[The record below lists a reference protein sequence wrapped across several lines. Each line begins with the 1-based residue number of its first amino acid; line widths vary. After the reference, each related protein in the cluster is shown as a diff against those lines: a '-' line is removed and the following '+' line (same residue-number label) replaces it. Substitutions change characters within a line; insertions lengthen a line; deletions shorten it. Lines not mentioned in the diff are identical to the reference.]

1 MRFALPLAIA
11 LAACTLPLLAQ
22 TSAGIPGVVAPGVKP
37 ELVQEGFVFTEGP
50 VGTYD
55 GGLFFSD
62 IGSKTI
68 YHMDPEGKITI
79 ARGNTLGANGL
90 ALNASELYA
99 AEGSGKLISRGNQNG
114 RVATV
119 IESTDAAPLG
129 APNDI
134 IFDSRG
140 GFYFT
145 DPGAAPLDPKDT
157 NRHGKVYYVASNGG
171 REPLLV
177 DDKIA
182 FPNGLTL
189 TPDGKALLVDDTL
202 GDTIWAFDLQPKKSK
217 KKPQTGVAKAAF
229 AKIPE
234 LTNGVSM
241 SDGMAVD
248 REGRVYVAT
257 GAGVQVFDKKGK
269 SLGTIK
275 VPRPPSNVAF
285 SGPDK
290 RTLYI
295 TARQGL
301 YKVKMLAQGPDRAG
315 K

>member
-1 MRFALPLAIA
+1 MRSALPLAIA
-11 LAACTLPLLAQ
+11 LAAFTLPLPAQ

-62 IGSKTI
+62 VGSKTI

-119 IESTDAAPLG
+119 LDSAEGKPLG

-145 DPGAAPLDPKDT
+145 DPGTAPLLPRDP
-157 NRHGKVYYVASNGG
+157 NRHGMVYYVASTGG

-182 FPNGLTL
+182 FPNGLTI
-189 TPDGKALLVDDTL
+189 TPDGKSLLVDDTL
-202 GDTIWAFDLQPKKSK
+202 GDTIWAIDLAPKGKNKGKGIIKS
-217 KKPQTGVAKAAF
+217 AF
-229 AKIPE
+229 TKIPE

-241 SDGMAVD
+241 ADGMAVD
-248 REGRVYVAT
+248 REGRVYVTT
-257 GAGVQVFDKKGK
+257 GAGVQIFDKKGK
-269 SLGTIK
+269 FLGIIK
-275 VPRPPSNVAF
+275 VPRSPSNCAF

-290 RTLYI
+290 HTLYI
-295 TARQGL
+295 TAREGL
-301 YKVKMLAQGPDRAG
+301 YKLKMLSQGPDRAG

>member
-1 MRFALPLAIA
+1 MRSALHLAIA
-11 LAACTLPLLAQ
+11 LAAFTLPLPAQ
-22 TSAGIPGVVAPGVKP
+22 TSAGIPGVVAAGEKP
-37 ELVQEGFVFTEGP
+37 ELVKEGFVFTEGP

-68 YHMDPEGKITI
+68 YHMDPDGKITI

-90 ALNASELYA
+90 ALNQSELYA
-99 AEGSGKLISRGNQNG
+99 AEGAGKLISRGNQNG

-119 IESTDAAPLG
+119 LESTDAAPIG

-134 IFDSRG
+134 IFDLRG

-157 NRHGKVYYVASNGG
+157 TRHGKVYYVASNGG

-189 TPDGKALLVDDTL
+189 TPDGKWLLVDDTL
-202 GDTIWAFDLQPKKSK
+202 GDTIWAFDLMPKKT
-217 KKPQTGVAKAAF
+217 KKPQTSVAKSAF

-241 SDGMAVD
+241 ADGMAVD
-248 REGRVYVAT
+248 RENRVYVAT

-269 SLGTIK
+269 FLGVIK
-275 VPRPPSNVAF
+275 VPRSPSNCAF

-290 RTLYI
+290 HTLYI
-295 TARQGL
+295 TAREGL
-301 YKVKMLAQGPDRAG
+301 YKIKMISQGPDRAG

>member
-1 MRFALPLAIA
+1 MRSALPLALA
-11 LAACTLPLLAQ
+11 LAAFTLPLPAQ
-22 TSAGIPGVVAPGVKP
+22 TAAGIPGVVAPGVKP

-90 ALNASELYA
+90 ALNQSELYA
-99 AEGSGKLISRGNQNG
+99 AEGAGKLVSRGNQNG

-119 IESTDAAPLG
+119 LESTDAQPLG

-145 DPGAAPLDPKDT
+145 DPGTAPLLPRDP

-182 FPNGLTL
+182 FPNGLTI
-189 TPDGKALLVDDTL
+189 TPDGKALLLDDTL
-202 GDTIWAFDLQPKKSK
+202 GDTIWAIDLVPKAKNKGKGIQKS
-217 KKPQTGVAKAAF
+217 AF

-234 LTNGVSM
+234 LTDGVSM

-248 REGRVYVAT
+248 RDGHVYVAT
-257 GAGVQVFDKKGK
+257 HVGIQVFDKKGK
-269 SLGTIK
+269 PLGTIK
-275 VPRPPSNVAF
+275 VPRSPSNLAF

-290 RTLYI
+290 HTLYI
-295 TARQGL
+295 TAGAGL
-301 YKVKMLAQGPDRAG
+301 YKLKTLAQGPDRAG

>member
-1 MRFALPLAIA
+1 MRSAFTPVVA
-11 LAACTLPLLAQ
+11 LAAFALRLMAQ
-22 TSAGIPGVVAPGVKP
+22 NSAGIPGVVAPGVNP

-90 ALNASELYA
+90 ALNQSELYA
-99 AEGSGKLISRGNQNG
+99 AEGAGKLISRGNQNG

-119 IESTDAAPLG
+119 LESTETVPLG

-145 DPGAAPLDPKDT
+145 DPGAAPLNPKDP
-157 NRHGKVYYVASNGG
+157 NRHGKVYYVASTGG

-182 FPNGLTL
+182 FPNGVTL

-202 GDTIWAFDLQPKKSK
+202 GDTVWAFDLQPKKSK
-217 KKPQTGVAKAAF
+217 KPQTGVAKSAF

-241 SDGMAVD
+241 ADGMAVD

-257 GAGVQVFDKKGK
+257 GAGIQVFDKKGK
-269 SLGTIK
+269 FLGNIQ
-275 VPRPPSNVAF
+275 VPRPPSNCAF

-290 RTLYI
+290 HTLYI
-295 TARQGL
+295 TAREGL
-301 YKVKMLAQGPDRAG
+301 YKLKTLSQGPERAG

>member
-1 MRFALPLAIA
+1 MRFALPLALA
-11 LAACTLPLLAQ
+11 LAAFTLPLPAQ
-22 TSAGIPGVVAPGVKP
+22 TPAGIPGVVAPGEKP
-37 ELVQEGFVFTEGP
+37 ELVKEGFVFTEGP

-99 AEGSGKLISRGNQNG
+99 AEGAGKLISRGNQNG

-119 IESTDAAPLG
+119 LDKIGGEPLG

-134 IFDSRG
+134 LFDSGG

-145 DPGAAPLDPKDT
+145 DPGTAPLLPADP
-157 NRHGKVYYVASNGG
+157 NRRGKVWYAASTGA

-182 FPNGLTL
+182 FPNGLAI
-189 TPDGKALLVDDTL
+189 TPDHKALLLDDTL
-202 GDTIWAFDLQPKKSK
+202 GDTIVAIDLAPKKGKNRGKGILKS
-217 KKPQTGVAKAAF
+217 TF

-234 LTNGVSM
+234 LTNGISM
-241 SDGMAVD
+241 ADGMAVD
-248 REGRVYVAT
+248 REGRLYVAT

-269 SLGTIK
+269 PLGTIK
-275 VPRPPSNVAF
+275 VPRTPSNLAF

-290 RTLYI
+290 HTLYI
-295 TARQGL
+295 TAREGL
-301 YKVKMLAQGPDRAG
+301 YKLKMISQGPDRVG

>member
-1 MRFALPLAIA
+1 MRSALPLALV
-11 LAACTLPLLAQ
+11 LAAFTLPLPAQ
-22 TSAGIPGVVAPGVKP
+22 TSAGIPGVVAPGEKP
-37 ELVQEGFVFTEGP
+37 ELVKEGFVFTEGP

-68 YHMDPEGKITI
+68 YHMDSDGKITI

-99 AEGSGKLISRGNQNG
+99 AEGAGNLISRGNQNG

-119 IESTDAAPLG
+119 LESTDALPLG

-145 DPGAAPLDPKDT
+145 DPGTAPLRPLDP
-157 NRHGKVYYVASNGG
+157 NRHGKVYYVASTGG
-171 REPLLV
+171 RAPLLV

-182 FPNGLTL
+182 FPNGLAIM
-189 TPDGKALLVDDTL
+189 PDGKALLLDDTL
-202 GDTIWAFDLQPKKSK
+202 GDTIWVIDLAPKAKNKGKGIQKS
-217 KKPQTGVAKAAF
+217 AF

-234 LTNGVSM
+234 LKDGISGA
-241 SDGMAVD
+241 DGMAVD
-248 REGRVYVAT
+248 RDGRVYVAT
-257 GAGVQVFDKKGK
+257 DAGVQVFDKKGK
-269 SLGTIK
+269 PLGTIK
-275 VPRPPSNVAF
+275 VPRTPSNLAF

-290 RTLYI
+290 HTLYI
-295 TARQGL
+295 TAREGL
-301 YKVKMLAQGPDRAG
+301 YKLKMLSQGPDRAG

>member
-1 MRFALPLAIA
+1 MRSALTLALA
-11 LAACTLPLLAQ
+11 LAAFTLPLPAQ
-22 TSAGIPGVVAPGVKP
+22 KPAGIPGVVAPGVNP
-37 ELVQEGFVFTEGP
+37 ELVQEGFTFTEGP

-62 IGSKTI
+62 IRANRI

-90 ALNASELYA
+90 ALNESELYA

-119 IESTDAAPLG
+119 LESTDAARLG

-145 DPGAAPLDPKDT
+145 DPGAAPLDPKDP

-182 FPNGLTL
+182 FPNGLTIM
-189 TPDGKALLVDDTL
+189 PDGKELLVDDTL
-202 GDTIWAFDLQPKKSK
+202 GDTIWAFDLAPKKS
-217 KKPQTGVAKAAF
+217 KKPQTGVAKTAF
-229 AKIPE
+229 AKIPA
-234 LTNGVSM
+234 LTDGVSM
-241 SDGMAVD
+241 ADGMAVD
-248 REGRVYVAT
+248 REGRVYVTT
-257 GAGVQVFDKKGK
+257 GAGIQVFDKRGK
-269 SLGTIK
+269 YLGIIK
-275 VPRPPSNVAF
+275 IPRPPSNCAF

-290 RTLYI
+290 HTLYI
-295 TARQGL
+295 TAREGL
-301 YKVKMLAQGPDRAG
+301 YKLQMLSQGPDRAG

>member
-1 MRFALPLAIA
+1 MRSALPLALA
-11 LAACTLPLLAQ
+11 LAVFTLPLRAQ

-37 ELVQEGFVFTEGP
+37 ELVQEGFIFTEGP

-119 IESTDAAPLG
+119 LESTDAQPLG

-145 DPGAAPLDPKDT
+145 DPGAAPLLPRDP
-157 NRHGKVYYVASNGG
+157 NRHGKVYYVASSGG

-189 TPDGKALLVDDTL
+189 TPDGKLLLVDDTI
-202 GDTIWAFDLQPKKSK
+202 GDTVWAFDLQPKKNK
-217 KKPQTGVAKAAF
+217 KGQTSVTRTAF

-234 LTNGVSM
+234 LTDGVSLA
-241 SDGMAVD
+241 DGMAVD
-248 REGRVYVAT
+248 REGRVYVTT
-257 GAGVQVFDKKGK
+257 GAGVQIFDRKGK
-269 SLGTIK
+269 FLGVIK
-275 VPRPPSNVAF
+275 VPRSPSNCAF

-290 RTLYI
+290 HTLYI

-301 YKVKMLAQGPDRAG
+301 YKLKMLSQGPDRAG

>member
-1 MRFALPLAIA
+1 MRSALPLAIA
-11 LAACTLPLLAQ
+11 LAAFTLSLPAQ
-22 TSAGIPGVVAPGVKP
+22 KSAGIPGVVAPGVKP
-37 ELVQEGFVFTEGP
+37 ELVKEGFVFTEGP

-62 IGSKTI
+62 IGTKTI

-99 AEGSGKLISRGNQNG
+99 AEGAGKLISRGNQNG

-119 IESTDAAPLG
+119 LENADGQPLS

-145 DPGAAPLDPKDT
+145 DPGTAPLRPLDP
-157 NRHGKVYYVASNGG
+157 NRHGKVYYVASSGG
-171 REPLLV
+171 RELLV

-182 FPNGLTL
+182 FPNGLAI
-189 TPDGKALLVDDTL
+189 TPDGKALLLDDTL
-202 GDTIWAFDLQPKKSK
+202 GDTIWAIDLAPKKGKNRGKGIIKS
-217 KKPQTGVAKAAF
+217 AF

-234 LTNGVSM
+234 LKDGISGA
-241 SDGMAVD
+241 DGMAVD
-248 REGRVYVAT
+248 RDARLYVAT
-257 GAGVQVFDKKGK
+257 DAGVQVFDKKGK
-269 SLGTIK
+269 PLGTIK
-275 VPRPPSNVAF
+275 VPRTPSNLAF

-295 TARQGL
+295 TAREGL
-301 YKVKMLAQGPDRAG
+301 YKLKTLSQGPDRAG

>member
-1 MRFALPLAIA
+1 MRFALPLALA
-11 LAACTLPLLAQ
+11 LAAFTLRLPAQ

-37 ELVQEGFVFTEGP
+37 ELVKEGFIFTEGP

-62 IGSKTI
+62 VGSKTI

-99 AEGSGKLISRGNQNG
+99 AEGAGKLISRGNQNG

-119 IESTDAAPLG
+119 LESTDAQPLG
-129 APNDI
+129 APNDM

-145 DPGAAPLDPKDT
+145 DPGAAPLDPKDP

-182 FPNGLTL
+182 FPNGLTI
-189 TPDGKALLVDDTL
+189 TPDGKDTAGGRYARRHYL
-202 GDTIWAFDLQPKKSK
+202 GL
-217 KKPQTGVAKAAF
+217 
-229 AKIPE
+229 
-234 LTNGVSM
+234 
-241 SDGMAVD
+241 
-248 REGRVYVAT
+248 
-257 GAGVQVFDKKGK
+257 
-269 SLGTIK
+269 
-275 VPRPPSNVAF
+275 
-285 SGPDK
+285 
-290 RTLYI
+290 
-295 TARQGL
+295 
-301 YKVKMLAQGPDRAG
+301 
-315 K
+315 